1 MTDQKKER
9 AAAARINRIINS
21 CIHKEQL
28 IGANNMIA
36 GFASIW
42 IGSKYFEPLL
52 QKSKFK
58 NKVLKYR
65 YEKRTN

>member
-1 MTDQKKER
+1 MDTNKER
-9 AAAARINRIINS
+9 AAVARINRVINS

-28 IGANNMIA
+28 VGANNMIA

-58 NKVLKYR
+58 KQTLLFR
-65 YEKRTN
+65 YEKRNN